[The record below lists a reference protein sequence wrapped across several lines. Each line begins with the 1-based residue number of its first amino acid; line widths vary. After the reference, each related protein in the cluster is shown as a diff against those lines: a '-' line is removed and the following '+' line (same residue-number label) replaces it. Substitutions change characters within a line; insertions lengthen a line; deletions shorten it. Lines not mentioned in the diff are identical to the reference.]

1 MTGIDLVVIAGAL
14 AAIALVNWWFFVAGR
29 TVAVAAPVLA
39 SDAARSGAAAVAAIP
54 EVVIVVDGGYAPNT
68 IRAKAGQPL
77 RLVFDRQDDSSCSEE
92 VVIPAL
98 GVRKYLPTG
107 TRTAID
113 ITPAES
119 GRIPFTCGMGML
131 KGTILVD
138 A

>member
-1 MTGIDLVVIAGAL
+1 MTGTDLIVIMSAL
-14 AAIALVNWWFFVAGR
+14 TAIALVNWWFFVAGQ
-29 TVAVAAPVLA
+29 TVAIAAL
-39 SDAARSGAAAVAAIP
+39 P

-98 GVRKYLPTG
+98 GIKKYLPTG
-107 TRTAID
+107 ERTAID
-113 ITPAES
+113 ITPTTA

>member
-1 MTGIDLVVIAGAL
+1 MTGIDLIVIVSAL
-14 AAIALVNWWFFVAGR
+14 TAIALVNWWFFIAGR
-29 TVAVAAPVLA
+29 SVAVAAPVLA
-39 SDAARSGAAAVAAIP
+39 STTASTAAATIAIP
-54 EVVIVVDGGYAPNT
+54 EIVIVVDGGYAPNT

-98 GVRKYLPTG
+98 GIKKYLPTG
-107 TRTAID
+107 ERTAID
-113 ITPAES
+113 ITPAEP